1 MLKSYGYGIA
11 FGFLVGALAASVFW
25 TALLSPLTPP
35 YSTENQQ
42 GTKSA
47 NKEAA
52 KVSADDRIADYT
64 EWLAVLTGGLVV
76 VSAIQI
82 GFLIRADK
90 TARISADAAKKS
102 ANAATLSAQAAIGVE
117 LPKLFVT
124 NIDFEL
130 ATLNVTDLDSSFHKL
145 SITITN
151 YGRTP
156 AFLQRESA
164 EFLHGPL
171 PTVPIYSNAIDLEP
185 GTIIEKGQLRTLV
198 AYGRDNRAL
207 FDMRPFIAGQ
217 AMLWVYGAVWFRDF
231 LNEPHVM
238 RFCAELHV
246 PKGRATGHPPKF
258 IQWGPTAYT
267 ESY

>member
-1 MLKSYGYGIA
+1 MLKSYGYWIA
-11 FGFLVGALAASVFW
+11 FGFLVGALVASVFW

-76 VSAIQI
+76 VSAVQI

-90 TARISADAAKKS
+90 TARISA
-102 ANAATLSAQAAIGVE
+102 NAANLSAQAAIGVE
-117 LPKLFVT
+117 LPRLLVSKV
-124 NIDFEL
+124 DFPYM
-130 ATLNVTDLDSSFHKL
+130 SGSGRYKI

-156 AFLQRESA
+156 AYLTHETA
-164 EFLHGPL
+164 EMRDGLLPDVPDYANIVNLGPGAL
-171 PTVPIYSNAIDLEP
+171 
-185 GTIIEKGQLRTLV
+185 IEKDTTRTLF
-198 AYGRDNRAL
+198 ARDINQLSVFDQAQFAENRL
-207 FDMRPFIAGQ
+207 V
-217 AMLWVYGAVWFRDF
+217 WVYGIINFRDF
-231 LNEPHVM
+231 LDNPHAA
-238 RFCAELHV
+238 RFCFRLERQEGPGLSLIPIHYG
-246 PKGRATGHPPKF
+246 PKG
-258 IQWGPTAYT
+258 YT